1 MSVELLT
8 SPDLW
13 RAVWR
18 LADAWSETP
27 LVKDFAATL
36 PRNQGLENRGDRA
49 IGIPSLLQHLD
60 VSAGMMM
67 AKPLMF
73 GSRVPALLDQPLMSQ
88 GTPAVDEGELAA
100 WMSMANRVE
109 AAHRM
114 TLAWLRSRLAGYPIL
129 RAPQLAPGTPLTTFE
144 VTNHYTW
151 TKEELAAGLNRKP
164 APPGVPDL
172 LGADANASL
181 ELDEAARGLVK
192 ILQGSPAWIR
202 FRNALEA
209 LDVDG
214 KVALR
219 GARRELTEQL
229 SEEAVDDHEDRL
241 ALPRAEYRGHT
252 TAEVIDSLT
261 SSAREYAEAFNDVH
275 ELLTLVACDIFGDL
289 ALFGEPWPVPV
300 LNLES
305 PEPGQPIVAFEGQG
319 AAGFFLTTGQVLW
332 LSNESVTDAVRIET
346 KSMKFDVEG
355 VRYHFEARVLI
366 GTGDGWPASTV
377 QVPDAAE

>member
-1 MSVELLT
+1 MSVEHST

-13 RAVWR
+13 RAAWR

-49 IGIPSLLQHLD
+49 TGIPALLQHLD
-60 VSAGMMM
+60 LRAGMMM
-67 AKPLMF
+67 KPLMF
-73 GSRVPALLDQPLMSQ
+73 GSRVPVLLDQPLISP
-88 GTPAVDEGELAA
+88 GTPAVEQGEVAA
-100 WMSMANRVE
+100 WLTMANRIE

-129 RAPQLAPGTPLTTFE
+129 RAPQLAPGTPLTTLEF
-144 VTNHYTW
+144 TIHYIW
-151 TKEELAAGLNRKP
+151 PKEERSGGLNQTP

-172 LGADANASL
+172 LGADANASHEL
-181 ELDEAARGLVK
+181 EEATRHLMATLK
-192 ILQGSPAWIR
+192 AAPAWIR
-202 FRNALEA
+202 FHDS
-209 LDVDG
+209 LDGLDEVG

-219 GARRELTEQL
+219 EARRELTARL
-229 SEEAVDDHEDRL
+229 SEEVVDDHEERL

-261 SSAREYAEAFNDVH
+261 GSAREYADAFNDVH
-275 ELLTLVACDIFGDL
+275 ELLTLVACDVFEEL
-289 ALFGEPWPVPV
+289 ALFGEPRPVPV
-300 LNLES
+300 LNLET
-305 PEPGQPIVAFEGQG
+305 PVPGQPIVAFEGQG
-319 AAGFFLTTGQVLW
+319 AVGLFLTTGQVLW

-355 VRYHFEARVLI
+355 VRDHFEARVLI
-366 GTGDGWPASTV
+366 GTGEGWPVSTV
-377 QVPDAAE
+377 QVPNAAE